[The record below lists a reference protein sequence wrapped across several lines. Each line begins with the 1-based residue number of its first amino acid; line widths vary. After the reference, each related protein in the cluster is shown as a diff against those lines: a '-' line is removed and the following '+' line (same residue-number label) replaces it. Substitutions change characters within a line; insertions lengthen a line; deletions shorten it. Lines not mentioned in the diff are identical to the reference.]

1 MDAVSAATQSGESIA
16 TIDKGFGAL
25 DSDEFTKL
33 ILTELGNQDPLEP
46 NDTKALLEQLSI
58 IRSIE
63 SDTKLNDTLKE
74 MTDPKLRAKHFSLKY
89 YGVPTPVVTIDYIF
103 VGKGRGAWKVK
114 EAKVAV
120 EPFGDG
126 SLGLVGA
133 VGDVCAVCAPQ
144 IVVNG
149 NRAANIN
156 EYFRTE
162 SVPRGS
168 RVAETDRDDRDVAG
182 TVRLL

>member
-74 MTDPKLRAKHFSLKY
+74 MTDRTDFMGAAGLIGQY
-89 YGVPTPVVTIDYIF
+89 VTSDDNPLSP
-103 VGKGRGAWKVK
+103 
-114 EAKVAV
+114 AKVTSV
-120 EPFGDG
+120 VQGDEGVSVTLDDG
-126 SLGLVGA
+126 S
-133 VGDVCAVCAPQ
+133 
-144 IVVNG
+144 
-149 NRAANIN
+149 
-156 EYFRTE
+156 F
-162 SVPRGS
+162 VPIGS
-168 RVAETDRDDRDVAG
+168 ITGVFAETTPADESENAG
-182 TVRLL
+182 